1 MKPLNLD
8 ALASAERGLCIRGAM
23 HVVRPITPRIA
34 SIIDS
39 APSMDGAAKVT
50 AYYDAV
56 ALLVPTL
63 PRDVVDDLE
72 PQQALAI
79 IHLAGT
85 EVREVDE
92 AAADPNAPGS
102 VPSSEAAPSQPDAL
116 AMSSAAS
123 S

>member
-8 ALASAERGLCIRGAM
+8 ALASTDRGVNVNGTM
-23 HVVRPITPRIA
+23 YVVRPITPRIA
-34 SIIDS
+34 YIIDS
-39 APSMDGAAKVT
+39 APSMGGAERVK

-79 IHLAGT
+79 IELAGT

-92 AAADPNAPGS
+92 AAADPNGPGS
-102 VPSSEAAPSQPDAL
+102 VPSGEAPSQPDAL
-116 AMSSAAS
+116 ATSSAAS